1 MITAGRLTSGKR
13 MRRLLFAFALAFAA
27 LISSWPAT
35 GRAQEPIHIAYPE
48 YRPFF
53 YADANGIM
61 HGFFYEII
69 EEAVSRRMGI
79 ATSWRCYPW
88 SRCQMLV
95 KNARA
100 DAMIT
105 VPTEE
110 RAAYTVTHKHPFYAK
125 PLVLFTY
132 KHHPRMPEIEALRTI
147 QDIKKAG
154 FSVVTYSGNGW
165 NKQLVE
171 SVGIPVVE
179 TPWLPSVWQML
190 AGRRADLA
198 IEWPTSAWPD
208 IHAVDVQDKIVQ
220 TGVSISAMPFHLLI
234 SKHSPYADVLPLF
247 DEVIRSMRE
256 DGTID
261 RILIRY
267 NIHD

>member
-1 MITAGRLTSGKR
+1 MA
-13 MRRLLFAFALAFAA
+13 FAFIFF
-27 LISSWPAT
+27 SWPT
-35 GRAQEPIHIAYPE
+35 VGRAQEKMHIAYPE

-53 YADANGIM
+53 YADTQGVM

-69 EEAVSRRMGI
+69 NEALSRRMGI
-79 ATSWRCYPW
+79 ITSWRCYPW

-95 KNARA
+95 KSARA

-110 RAAYTVTHKHPFYAK
+110 RAAYSVTHNLPFYVK

-132 KHHPRMPEIEALRTI
+132 KNHPRMREIEAIRTI
-147 QDIKKAG
+147 QEIKNAG

-190 AGRRADLA
+190 VARRADLA

-208 IHAVDVQDKIVQ
+208 IHAVGVQDKIVQ
-220 TGVSISAMPFHLLI
+220 TGVSISAMPFHLLL
-234 SKHSPYADVLPLF
+234 SKHSSYTGILSRF
-247 DEVIRSMRE
+247 DEVIHAMRE
-256 DGTID
+256 DGSIGK
-261 RILIRY
+261 ILDRY
-267 NIHD
+267 NIRD